1 MEENMSRSSYYRK
14 SKRIKLLLMR
24 IRQKSIRINKLE
36 YEYVKFNFM
45 RAFKVGIEPTF
56 FLQNW

>member
-1 MEENMSRSSYYRK
+1 
-14 SKRIKLLLMR
+14 MR

-36 YEYVKFNFM
+36 YKYVKFNFM

-56 FLQNW
+56 FYTFFTKLVDFVLDS